1 MAVLGEL
8 GVEGVED
15 FVVTKGE
22 DLALEF
28 GASARG
34 EGVEAAEIEEALL
47 PGSVY
52 GTMGFRDH
60 PVGMAPDGDRP
71 EVHGRENAYC
81 TYNAL
86 GEWLRSPSAR
96 LLTVHCR
103 RGRSSS
109 RWEGYG
115 MGHPPLGGNPPI
127 EAIAAGG
134 RRRAKLQEGAAFWR
148 RPVAPPDD
156 LRERRRA

>member
-127 EAIAAGG
+127 EAIAIGVRSCNDVYING
-134 RRRAKLQEGAAFWR
+134 RY
-148 RPVAPPDD
+148 
-156 LRERRRA
+156 